1 MLEDKETEIR
11 DKDNEI
17 MTLKHYI
24 SRMEADRH
32 TYEESLIAQFQ
43 VLF

>member
-17 MTLKHYI
+17 MTLKHYV
-24 SRMEADRH
+24 SRMEADILTRK
-32 TYEESLIAQFQ
+32 
-43 VLF
+43 V